1 MPKNA
6 DKNTETLLTQWV
18 GPVVVSALVFGILMS
33 TSLLGIGFAVTCA
46 VLIAAGG
53 IALLYF
59 S

>member
-33 TSLLGIGFAVTCA
+33 TSLLGIGFEGA
-46 VLIAAGG
+46 VLNAP
-53 IALLYF
+53 
-59 S
+59 